1 MKTSIKLLGVAAA
14 IAIFGSSPASARNY
28 DCTKAG
34 NVNKTACKTPGPTS
48 VATSKSSKTV
58 SRSQSTSSTAPT
70 ARNYDCSKAGN
81 RNKAACENG
90 AVKNVNVSTKSTTSV
105 RNYDCAKPGNVN
117 KTVCKGASGGRAP
130 AAGSSQTTA
139 SSVSYDCSKFYN
151 RLRAVCRA
159 QNSSASGGRSTVGSA
174 PTPASRP
181 EVSQPRVDAQR
192 NTNAGGPDGATAKC
206 RDGSLSHSAHRSG
219 TCSRHGGVAQW
230 Y

>member
-14 IAIFGSSPASARNY
+14 IAIFGVSPASARNY

-34 NVNKTACKTPGPTS
+34 NVNKTACKTPGATS
-48 VATSKSSKTV
+48 VVTSKASKTV
-58 SRSQSTSSTAPT
+58 ARSQTKTSPASA

-81 RNKAACENG
+81 RNKVACQSG
-90 AVKNVNVSTKSTTSV
+90 AVTDVNVSPKTTTSV
-105 RNYDCAKPGNVN
+105 RNYDCAKPGNAN
-117 KTVCKGASGGRAP
+117 KSVCKGVSGRQAP
-130 AAGSSQTTA
+130 AAGSSRTTA

-151 RLRAVCRA
+151 RFRAVCRA
-159 QNSSASGGRSTVGSA
+159 QTSTASGGRSTVGSA